1 MAPVS
6 INAYMDV
13 SEPGRAWVPS
23 AVPGLDRVMEDRRT
37 VSRMSI
43 VPPGRETLRSGREIS
58 MALPPQPILRNELL
72 ALLGARVAMSQDEA
86 CVHLAQRLGKDAAGT
101 IDSADPL
108 FRGEVRSAAHAL
120 VQDGL
125 VELRPGPSCMQ
136 WRIVRLRDAA
146 ESPDEIP
153 ASSAPYYSETASIT
167 VKANKYEKDRNA
179 RKRCV
184 EHYGARCAVCEFDF
198 EKTYGALGR
207 GCVRVHHIVPV
218 ALLHPAYELDPVRD
232 LRPVCSNCHYMLH
245 RTDPAYS
252 IDQLRGLLQR
262 QAQA

>member
-13 SEPGRAWVPS
+13 SEPGRARMS
-23 AVPGLDRVMEDRRT
+23 APVPGLDRVMEDRRT
-37 VSRMSI
+37 VPRMSL
-43 VPPGRETLRSGREIS
+43 VSPGREALRSGWEIS
-58 MALPPQPILRNELL
+58 MALPPQAVLRNELL
-72 ALLGARVAMSQDEA
+72 ALLDARVAMSQDDA
-86 CVHLAQRLGKDAAGT
+86 CVQLAQRLEAGAGT

-125 VELRPGPSCMQ
+125 VELRPSASCMQ

-146 ESPDEIP
+146 DSPEEIP
-153 ASSAPYYSETASIT
+153 PSSAPYYSETACIT

-179 RKRCV
+179 RKRCI
-184 EHYGARCAVCEFDF
+184 EHHGARCAVCDFDF
-198 EKTYGALGR
+198 EKTYGALGH

-218 ALLHPAYELDPVRD
+218 AQLHAAYELDPVRD

-245 RTDPAYS
+245 RTDPAYT
-252 IDQLRGLLQR
+252 IEQLRGLLQR
-262 QAQA
+262 RAQG